1 MGIPFAHTESTCG
14 IKHFKSYRW
23 PCCTWNELEA
33 VRGYYFGV
41 ISDRSEELRAADESN
56 LITAGVGDTDTD
68 QAAHFQLR
76 PISSH
81 KIEHNSST
89 LLSDNVF
96 DGSDLIVRLFDFAG
110 QDVFSCLYSYI
121 LTRHG
126 VYIVVL
132 DMNWLNVSSSDLY
145 TAVEYLSY

>member
-1 MGIPFAHTESTCG
+1 
-14 IKHFKSYRW
+14 
-23 PCCTWNELEA
+23 
-33 VRGYYFGV
+33 VRGYYYIGV
-41 ISDRSEELRAADESN
+41 SSDRSEELRAAGENN
-56 LITAGVGDTDTD
+56 LITAGVGDID

-96 DGSDLIVRLFDFAG
+96 DGSNLIVRLFDFAG
-110 QDVFSCLYSYI
+110 QDVFSCLPSYF

-132 DMNWLNVSSSDLY
+132 DMNWLNVSSSDLR

>member
-1 MGIPFAHTESTCG
+1 
-14 IKHFKSYRW
+14 
-23 PCCTWNELEA
+23 
-33 VRGYYFGV
+33 VRGYYIEV
-41 ISDRSEELRAADESN
+41 SSDRSKELRAAGEGN

-68 QAAHFQLR
+68 QAARFQLR
-76 PISSH
+76 PISSQ
-81 KIEHNSST
+81 KIEHLSST

-110 QDVFSCLYSYI
+110 QDVFCCLHSYF
-121 LTRHG
+121 LPRHG

-132 DMNWLNVSSSDLY
+132 DMNWLNVSSPDLS